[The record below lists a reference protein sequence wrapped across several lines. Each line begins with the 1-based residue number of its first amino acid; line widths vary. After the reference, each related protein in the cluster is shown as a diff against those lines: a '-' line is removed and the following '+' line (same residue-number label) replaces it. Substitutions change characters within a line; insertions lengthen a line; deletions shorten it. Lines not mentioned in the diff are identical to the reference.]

1 VLLPPSPSLL
11 PPPPLRRRASTDMLP
26 AAHALARAW
35 SLFGACFCQAARG
48 RGRRRDHDVRRNE
61 DRRSDRGGQDQ
72 KDRKTT
78 EEPSKQTQKKGKNT
92 ETTTTTTHVWPRARS
107 GACHWFDPSAAS
119 STAQLPTWTRSR
131 SDMLCLLSCAC
142 VAWWVGFA
150 LACMLLVVT
159 QALTHGVEGRHA
171 PVAQVTVELSR
182 GAEEQ
187 QRDRRTKTQHQSGQH
202 TGQGKASRSG
212 LRCEA
217 RVSAR

>member
-1 VLLPPSPSLL
+1 
-11 PPPPLRRRASTDMLP
+11 
-26 AAHALARAW
+26 
-35 SLFGACFCQAARG
+35 
-48 RGRRRDHDVRRNE
+48 
-61 DRRSDRGGQDQ
+61 
-72 KDRKTT
+72 
-78 EEPSKQTQKKGKNT
+78 
-92 ETTTTTTHVWPRARS
+92 
-107 GACHWFDPSAAS
+107 
-119 STAQLPTWTRSR
+119 
-131 SDMLCLLSCAC
+131 
-142 VAWWVGFA
+142 
-150 LACMLLVVT
+150 MLLVVT